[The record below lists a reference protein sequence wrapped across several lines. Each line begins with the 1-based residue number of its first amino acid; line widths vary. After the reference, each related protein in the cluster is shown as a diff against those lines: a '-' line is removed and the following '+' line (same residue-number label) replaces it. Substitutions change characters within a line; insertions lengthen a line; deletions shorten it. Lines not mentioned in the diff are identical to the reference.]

1 MTRDELKQQVMR
13 FSDRYISRINLATDI
28 LIDQAPN
35 PAYRAMAH
43 NVKTISFLVA
53 LDIAVG
59 PDPVTNLLDA
69 MVLASL
75 TRIVTEDYFAPEV
88 FGEDNARQLLIATR
102 GLEEDVWGISG
113 SVLTPDQQE
122 TLRSLIKE
130 WRQKHPNQHYIWG
143 IRFGEFS
150 GQRAAA
156 LQEVVRSGG
165 LLGQV
170 KQTRESIDEVRDL
183 GERTLYYMQR
193 APLLARDQA
202 VGGLYDVLS
211 QPEIT
216 SLLADSERFTK
227 SMERLTLAVD
237 ELPQKRLEAIDQ
249 LMDRL
254 SEERAAFVD
263 QLVENEEEA
272 TRVLTELH
280 GTIVA
285 SSELIGRVDSL
296 MDKLPDPNAFGAAD
310 SEPVDI
316 NDYGRMIVDAAT
328 TAGEFTE
335 LVKAVEELVATPA
348 WEKRLPEAVAAVG
361 DVEGGIRGTLLL
373 VFVFTTGTIVAF
385 FASLLAY
392 KALLRR
398 LTRR

>member
-13 FSDRYISRINLATDI
+13 FADRYCSGINLATDI
-28 LIDQAPN
+28 LIAEAPT

-43 NVKTISFLVA
+43 NVKTISFLAA

-59 PDPVTNLLDA
+59 ADPVTNLLDA

-75 TRIVTEDYFAPEV
+75 TRIVAKDYFVPDV
-88 FGEDNARQLLIATR
+88 FGEQNGQQLLTATR
-102 GLEEDVWGISG
+102 VLEEDIWSISDN
-113 SVLTPDQQE
+113 VLTPDQQE
-122 TLRSLIKE
+122 SLRSIIE
-130 WRQKHPNQHYIWG
+130 DWRRAHANQHYIWG
-143 IRFGEFS
+143 IRFGQFS

-156 LQEVVRSGG
+156 LQGAVRSGG

-170 KQTRESIDEVRDL
+170 QQTRESIDDVRDL
-183 GERTLYYMQR
+183 GERTLFYIQR
-193 APLLARDQA
+193 ASLLARDQA

-211 QPEIT
+211 QPDIV
-216 SLLADSERFTK
+216 SLLDNSERITQ
-227 SMERLTLAVD
+227 SIERLTATV
-237 ELPQKRLEAIDQ
+237 EKLPEKRLEVVEQA
-249 LMDRL
+249 MEGL

-263 QLVENEEEA
+263 QLVENEEEV

-285 SSELIGRVDSL
+285 GSELIGRVDSL
-296 MDKLPDPNAFGAAD
+296 MDKLPDPNAFGGAD

-328 TAGEFTE
+328 TAGELTV
-335 LVKAVEELVATPA
+335 LVKAVEELVSTPA
-348 WEKRLPEAVAAVG
+348 WEKRLPEAMAAVG
-361 DVEGGIRGTLLL
+361 DVERDIRRTLLL
-373 VFVFTTGTIVAF
+373 VFIFTTATIVVF

-392 KALLRR
+392 KVLLRR